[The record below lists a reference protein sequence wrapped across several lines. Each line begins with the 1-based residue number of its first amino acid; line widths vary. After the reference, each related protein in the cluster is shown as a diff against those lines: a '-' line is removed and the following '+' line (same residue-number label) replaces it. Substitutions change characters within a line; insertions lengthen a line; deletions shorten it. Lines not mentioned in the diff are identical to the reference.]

1 MFLIDK
7 MKNKIKSGIL
17 EKLDNEVDSH
27 DIQIEVKPDDNADYD
42 NMRFIKHRTFTMHD
56 DKMDN
61 PPVNGI
67 YFSFS

>member
-27 DIQIEVKPDDNADYD
+27 DIEIEVKPDNNADYD

-56 DKMDN
+56 DKVDS
-61 PPVNGI
+61 PPFNGI

>member
-27 DIQIEVKPDDNADYD
+27 DIEIEVKPDNNADYD

-56 DKMDN
+56 KMDN

>member
-1 MFLIDK
+1 

-42 NMRFIKHRTFTMHD
+42 NMRFIKHRTFIMH